1 MAEFGM
7 GRREFLR
14 SAGAVGAVAVSGV
27 VGARSEAQVA
37 VGGPA
42 MPEKSDYVDLPQI
55 HAATDAEEHAP
66 GPFAAP
72 DKRVGFAI
80 VGVGRLAINQILP
93 AMGKS
98 KYCKVVALV
107 SGSDGSLEKAR
118 KVGAQYGVKEAS
130 IYDYKDFEKLA
141 GNPEVQVIYVVLP
154 NSMHAEYVVRGA
166 KTGKHI
172 LCEKPMAPSVA
183 ECERMIAACKAAGVK
198 LMIAYRQQYEP
209 MNREIV
215 KMVQAGK
222 LGKLRSFIAS
232 NTQNEGDPT
241 QWRLKKALAE
251 GGCMPDVGVYCLS
264 AARFLSGQEPVEVM
278 AATFQPKDDPRFAE
292 VEATCSFT
300 LRFASG
306 LIATCNSGYA
316 GHHSQFLRMEGD
328 EAWAELNPAFGY
340 SGIKLRTS
348 RLEGEHEVTME
359 PSIEAKD
366 QFAAEMDHM
375 AMCVLT
381 GAEVHTPGEEGLAD
395 QRLIEAIYESARTG
409 RAVKVVPARG
419 TRGPEPV
426 EK

>member
-1 MAEFGM
+1 MEKRGGM

-14 SAGAVGAVAVSGV
+14 SAGTVAVVAAGGV
-27 VGARSEAQVA
+27 ARGQSET
-37 VGGPA
+37 GKPA
-42 MPEKSDYVDLPQI
+42 LPEMSNYVDLPQL
-55 HAATDAEEHAP
+55 HAATDAAEHAP
-66 GPFAAP
+66 GPVAAP

-80 VGVGRLAINQILP
+80 VGLGHLSINQILP
-93 AMGKS
+93 AFGKS

-118 KVGAQYGVKEAS
+118 KVGAQYGVKDSS
-130 IYDYKDFEKLA
+130 IYDYKDYERLA
-141 GNPEVQVIYVVLP
+141 ANAEVQVIYVVLP

-198 LMIAYRQQYEP
+198 LMLAYRQQYEP

-215 KMVQAGK
+215 KMVQAGT

-232 NTQNEGDPT
+232 NTQNEGDPS
-241 QWRLKKALAE
+241 QWRLKKALAG

-316 GHHSQFLRMEGD
+316 GHRSQFLRMEGE

-340 SGIKLRTS
+340 TGLKLRMS
-348 RLEGEHEVTME
+348 RLEGEHEVAIE

-366 QFAAEMDHM
+366 QFATEMDHM
-375 AMCVLT
+375 ARCVLT
-381 GAEVHTPGEEGLAD
+381 GAEPHTPGEEGLAD

-409 RAVKVVPARG
+409 KAVKVVPASG
-419 TRGPEPV
+419 TRGPEPM